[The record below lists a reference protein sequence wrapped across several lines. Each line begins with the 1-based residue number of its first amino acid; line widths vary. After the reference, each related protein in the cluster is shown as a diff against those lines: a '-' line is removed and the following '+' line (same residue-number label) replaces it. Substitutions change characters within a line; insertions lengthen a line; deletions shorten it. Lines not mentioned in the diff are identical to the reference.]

1 MTFVNE
7 KGYTLD
13 IDISGYEF
21 EYKEN
26 GEHWD
31 NNWLIIT
38 IKYDD
43 LDYVDKYSRACVLS
57 MELADFVEKL
67 TKLKNQEIEHC
78 FLDTIEPYLKIDC
91 TKNKNE
97 YIFHIKYICNSATK
111 EKIDFTHIAN
121 ENEFEYFYNEFIKLS
136 KKFKE
141 R

>member
-13 IDISGYEF
+13 INISGYEF

-43 LDYVDKYSRACVLS
+43 LDFVDEYARACLLS
-57 MELADFVEKL
+57 MELADFVENL

-78 FLDTIEPYLKIDC
+78 FLDTIEPYLKITC
-91 TKNKNE
+91 
-97 YIFHIKYICNSATK
+97 AL
-111 EKIDFTHIAN
+111 
-121 ENEFEYFYNEFIKLS
+121 ENN
-136 KKFKE
+136 
-141 R
+141 

>member
-1 MTFVNE
+1 M
-7 KGYTLD
+7 
-13 IDISGYEF
+13 
-21 EYKEN
+21 
-26 GEHWD
+26 
-31 NNWLIIT
+31 IIT

-57 MELADFVEKL
+57 MELTDFVDKL
-67 TKLKNQEIEHC
+67 TKLKNQEIDHC

-136 KKFKE
+136 KKFRE